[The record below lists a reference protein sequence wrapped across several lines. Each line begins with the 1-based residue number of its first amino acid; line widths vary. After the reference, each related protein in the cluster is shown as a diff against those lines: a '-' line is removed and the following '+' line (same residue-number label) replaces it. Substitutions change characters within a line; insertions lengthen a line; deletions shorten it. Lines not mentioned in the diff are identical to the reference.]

1 MYWDESIE
9 KYKVGF
15 LPLDAVHSAAY
26 DVVQCLS
33 VRLFI
38 CHVRILQV
46 YCNKWTYSQT
56 FYRLVGQPF

>member
-46 YCNKWTYSQT
+46 YCNK
-56 FYRLVGQPF
+56 